1 MATPYP
7 RQPTAPYARPV
18 QNVPMDVEPGPLTGD
33 IAADKAAWRRAIRQ
47 NRRCRLEVE
56 GPTSRA
62 GDGETLTTHI
72 TSWLMKYAE
81 GRSPVSGEGWH
92 IASFESLPTE
102 PPMSQTNESLQSIV
116 VNGFGC
122 EVWLPITLA
131 DGVLRWRSATLG
143 ASANPL
149 HADPAHLE
157 QSAGAELL
165 AQVDVIIV
173 PALAL
178 SRSGRRLGQG
188 GGYYDRAIPALRQ
201 AQPNAQTLGVSYPSE
216 VFANVPAEH
225 HDIAV
230 DWLIDREGVIPA
242 H

>member
-1 MATPYP
+1 
-7 RQPTAPYARPV
+7 
-18 QNVPMDVEPGPLTGD
+18 MDVEPGPLTGD
-33 IAADKAAWRRAIRQ
+33 IAADKAAWRRAIRR
-47 NRRCRLEVE
+47 NRRSRLEAE
-56 GPTSRA
+56 GPTRRA
-62 GDGETLTTHI
+62 RDKETLSTHI
-72 TSWLMKYAE
+72 TSWLMKYAK

-149 HADPAHLE
+149 QADPQHLA
-157 QSAGAELL
+157 QSVGTELL
-165 AQVDVIIV
+165 AKIDVIIV

-178 SRSGRRLGQG
+178 SRPGRRLGQG
-188 GGYYDRAIPALRQ
+188 GGYYDRAIPALLRD
-201 AQPNAQTLGVSYPSE
+201 QPRAQTLGVSYPDE
-216 VFANVPAEH
+216 VLANVPAED

-230 DWLIDREGVIPA
+230 DWLVDRDGVIPA
-242 H
+242 N